1 MKRGVD
7 YIGVGVGALI
17 LDDEGKVFLARR
29 GPQAKNERGKWE
41 CPGGAVEFGETCAES
56 LRREIREEHDIEIE
70 VLELLQL
77 CDHIIPEEQQHWVA
91 PTYACR
97 IVSGG
102 AKNNG
107 AREVRCNGVV
117 CSRRGIATP
126 ACHHYARRHSAP
138 ARAARFNLVSLS
150 TRRAVWRAWIWEGN
164 GSRLI
169 VLGHL

>member
-29 GPQAKNERGKWE
+29 GPQAKNERGTWE

-91 PTYACR
+91 PTYICR
-97 IVSGG
+97 IVSGEPKIMEPEKCDAMG
-102 AKNNG
+102 WFAPEEALQLPLAITTQG
-107 AREVRCNGVV
+107 DIRRLLE
-117 CSRRGIATP
+117 RRG
-126 ACHHYARRHSAP
+126 SA
-138 ARAARFNLVSLS
+138 
-150 TRRAVWRAWIWEGN
+150 
-164 GSRLI
+164 GS
-169 VLGHL
+169 H